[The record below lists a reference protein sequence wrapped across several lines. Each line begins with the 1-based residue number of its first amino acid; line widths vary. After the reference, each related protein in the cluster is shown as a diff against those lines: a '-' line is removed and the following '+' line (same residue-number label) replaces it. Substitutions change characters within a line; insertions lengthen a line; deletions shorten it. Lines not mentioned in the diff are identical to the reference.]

1 MIAHFPAGVRNVL
14 VVAGRL
20 LDARA
25 TAAMLGAMH
34 AREAVRIH
42 VLAVAPDPS
51 GYAGSFLGAV
61 DAGAAGRDLASG
73 QAAPLCEALDAA
85 GTPYR
90 MHVAQGRW
98 LEAIERHARELGCAR
113 VIVGDNPRRLLNR
126 LVLRHDRWRIESF
139 LRGRGMRCAVIHRE
153 DAPSR
158 PRVALAR
165 NASHPR

>member
-25 TAAMLGAMH
+25 TAEMLGAMH
-34 AREAVRIH
+34 VRESVRIH
-42 VLAVAPDPS
+42 LLAIAPRPS
-51 GYAGSFLGAV
+51 GYAASLLGGI
-61 DAGAAGRDLASG
+61 DLSAAQQDIARAEV
-73 QAAPLCEALDAA
+73 AALCEALDRA

-90 MHVAQGRW
+90 VHLAPGPW

-113 VIVGDNPRRLLNR
+113 VVVGDNPRRLLAR

-139 LRGRGMRCAVIHRE
+139 LRGRGLRCSVVHRE
-153 DAPSR
+153 AAPQHR
-158 PRVALAR
+158 PLALGG